1 MCMMVYIAAT
11 EPLERVAWNDAQPAF
26 YVAEL
31 HESEASV
38 RQQFDTPHVLYAGS
52 HEGCGCGFQYGEF
65 QQFEDEERPLK
76 RASLDAFAAYLTEQL
91 TRVPSIQLYACW
103 DGDQSAPHEHQRVLT
118 PSSFRCEE
126 FYFLQK
132 ERSTIK
138 PDAA

>member
-11 EPLERVAWNDAQPAF
+11 EPLELVAWNDAQPAF

-38 RQQFDTPHVLYAGS
+38 RQQFNAPHVLYAGS

-65 QQFEDEERPLK
+65 PQFEDKERPLK
-76 RASLDAFAAYLTEQL
+76 RASLDAFAVYLAAQL
-91 TRVPSIQLYACW
+91 RHVPSIQLFACW
-103 DGDQSAPHEHQRVLT
+103 DGDQCSPHEHQRVLT
-118 PSSFRCEE
+118 PSSLRCEE

-132 ERSTIK
+132 ERSTIE